1 MCCSPLLNDATTE
14 NDDRRQGLSEHRH
27 NHVIGHQ
34 SLGQKPSFYLGQDR
48 WVGDPAPT
56 PGYAAFM
63 RAGVASIPATSMVTV
78 LIASSQL
85 GSHRLHFVRWTLE
98 GGKMFQFRRC
108 RRWFWRMASAAARRN
123 AGYGGKG
130 CFEKRWSGAN
140 RKTLDKVL
148 GD

>member
-1 MCCSPLLNDATTE
+1 MCCSPLLNDATIE

-78 LIASSQL
+78 LIASSY
-85 GSHRLHFVRWTLE
+85 GRVRIHSRITSLTRVCQPLPVAFRAASTSASNRMVVGTL
-98 GGKMFQFRRC
+98 
-108 RRWFWRMASAAARRN
+108 
-123 AGYGGKG
+123 
-130 CFEKRWSGAN
+130 SGAFCGP
-140 RKTLDKVL
+140 R
-148 GD
+148 GRRRSASFSRSSS